1 MRIFVIGL
9 YLCVSLW
16 ANGGTTDGANAG
28 QEVKDISAHRALV
41 TRVKQAETLRVLFV
55 GNSYSFKIPK
65 QFGQLARA
73 EGQKLEVAQVTKGGW
88 TLAKHAASKETLN
101 QIAQGKW
108 DIVVLQEQSQIPSL
122 PENQRV
128 KMMDP
133 AAKALASAVRK
144 AKAIPVFFM
153 TWGRKDGDKKNAQH
167 FPDDTYTAMQN
178 RLCQGYHKAATQAD
192 GAYIVPVG
200 EVWSAVRAASKDAL
214 LYAKDGSHPGVGGN
228 YLGACVFYCA
238 FYDQAVTS
246 AAEAK
251 VADAEDL
258 AQAACAAQFGGAS
271 SNN

>member
-1 MRIFVIGL
+1 MRLFVLGL
-9 YLCVSLW
+9 CGCVSLW
-16 ANGGTTDGANAG
+16 ANAGANAGANGG
-28 QEVKDISAHRALV
+28 QEVKDVSAHQALV

-65 QFGQLARA
+65 QFEQLARA

-88 TLAKHAASKETLN
+88 TLAKHAASKDTLN
-101 QIAQGKW
+101 QIAHGKW

-128 KMMDP
+128 KMMDS
-133 AAKALASAVRK
+133 AAKSLASAVRK
-144 AKAIPVFFM
+144 AKAIPVFFL

-167 FPDDTYTAMQN
+167 FPDDTYAAMQN
-178 RLCQGYHKAATQAD
+178 RLRRGYHKAAKQAD

-200 EVWSAVRAASKDAL
+200 EVWLAVRAAGKDGM

-238 FYDQAVTS
+238 FYDHAVTS
-246 AAEAK
+246 ATEGK
-251 VADAEDL
+251 VADAEEL